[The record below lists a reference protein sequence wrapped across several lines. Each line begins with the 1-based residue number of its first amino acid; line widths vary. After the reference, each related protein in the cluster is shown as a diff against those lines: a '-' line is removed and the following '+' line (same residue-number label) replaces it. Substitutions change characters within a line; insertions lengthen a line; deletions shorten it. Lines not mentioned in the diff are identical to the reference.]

1 MFKRGGTPAQG
12 SGIMSHV
19 EAKPNFAI
27 GGGVIQG
34 NNMGSRTGFE
44 NPRFVNLGGG
54 QPVTRTRAPMLPP
67 NAPFTYGPQV
77 NPNISFGRGLAGLG
91 LMGST
96 FAPVAGLAYLNRPK
110 TVEELKYMQEMG
122 PIDETMTEDQ
132 LSDYFKTRKEKAET
146 GTPISIEQLP
156 DSVLSAMGTEEARGI
171 LNKRKDTGKNTV
183 PTPTEDGGLDVYS
196 NEDMPQPDV
205 PDKKAP
211 PTEKDIMS
219 AARSE
224 IENEAKLIKDL
235 LRDGDYSKGEMAL
248 LVAESLAT
256 PGGFNK
262 KLETARKLGGEIA
275 KTQRKEDKAITL
287 EAYKRF
293 KEKERETIKAG
304 KLGDTESFI
313 NRRIELGLKNSNKT
327 KSPSG
332 ETLYDGLTE
341 NQYKEKI
348 ISSRLGEDKF
358 NEALSKARLHSES
371 QSIGKDITKI
381 NELQAKQK
389 ISPLNKEELDI
400 LAARTRKIKAY
411 SKLPG
416 FKDVF
421 GISLD
426 DPAYIGGFASGGR
439 VNYAEGG
446 IDSGEDTVDEIITSE
461 VPSDTTETPVK
472 PVMKLSYEELRTRL
486 PQEITDDIVRLLSNS
501 EQALQDFAYLQTQQ
515 DVGGFNVKYGV
526 NLVLPPQA

>member
-12 SGIMSHV
+12 TGIMSHV
-19 EAKPNFAI
+19 EARVQAAGGYFPNLSPSANLDSTQRGAFDRGQLMQNLKNLGNRGVGAI
-27 GGGVIQG
+27 GRGIE
-34 NNMGSRTGFE
+34 T
-44 NPRFVNLGGG
+44 
-54 QPVTRTRAPMLPP
+54 
-67 NAPFTYGPQV
+67 
-77 NPNISFGRGLAGLG
+77 IGRGMGYARGFAGLPTLGVGATTAGLG
-91 LMGST
+91 AAIA
-96 FAPVAGLAYLNRPK
+96 APVAGLAYLNRPENEAEANVMK
-110 TVEELKYMQEMG
+110 QYG
-122 PIDETMTEDQ
+122 PVDETWTED
-132 LSDYFKTRKEKAET
+132 
-146 GTPISIEQLP
+146 
-156 DSVLSAMGTEEARGI
+156 M
-171 LNKRKDTGKNTV
+171 
-183 PTPTEDGGLDVYS
+183 TEDGGLDVYS

-205 PDKKAP
+205 PNKKAP

-275 KTQRKEDKAITL
+275 KTQRKEDKAVTL

-304 KLGDTESFI
+304 KLGDVEKI
-313 NRRIELGLKNSNKT
+313 LNERIDLGLKNSKKT
-327 KSPSG
+327 KSSSG
-332 ETLYDGLTE
+332 ETLYDGLTAD
-341 NQYKEKI
+341 QYREKI
-348 ISSRLGEDKF
+348 ISSRLGEDKY
-358 NEALSKARLHSES
+358 NEMISRNRIS
-371 QSIGKDITKI
+371 QEGKEYITKNIKKI

-389 ISPLNKEELDI
+389 ISPLNKEDVAL
-400 LAARTRKIKAY
+400 LTKITKLVKGY

-416 FKDVF
+416 FGAY

-426 DPAYIGGFASGGR
+426 DPAYIGGYSSGGR

-446 IDSGEDTVDEIITSE
+446 IDGGEDTVDEIITSE
-461 VPSDTTETPVK
+461 VAANNNETAIK
-472 PVMKLSYEELRTRL
+472 PVQKLSYQELRARL
-486 PQEITDDIVRLLSNS
+486 PQEITDDVVALISNN

>member
-1 MFKRGGTPAQG
+1 MYNVFKRPMFKRGGTPAQG
-12 SGIMSHV
+12 TGIMSHV
-19 EAKPNFAI
+19 EPRVQAAEGFFTDLMKPALNPDGTPVQVPRRDILEDLSFVAGPGKFLKAGGAGLNILRQAGRFPKFPAGYPSRDLTQAPFLSNQYIGEALRPYVSGGIETLKKAGTGIKNLASEYGAAAGI
-27 GGGVIQG
+27 GGVGA
-34 NNMGSRTGFE
+34 
-44 NPRFVNLGGG
+44 GGIYAALKDDG
-54 QPVTRTRAPMLPP
+54 T
-67 NAPFTYGPQV
+67 
-77 NPNISFGRGLAGLG
+77 
-91 LMGST
+91 GST
-96 FAPVAGLAYLNRPK
+96 
-110 TVEELKYMQEMG
+110 
-122 PIDETMTEDQ
+122 D
-132 LSDYFKTRKEKAET
+132 
-146 GTPISIEQLP
+146 
-156 DSVLSAMGTEEARGI
+156 
-171 LNKRKDTGKNTV
+171 TV
-183 PTPTEDGGLDVYS
+183 PTEDFSDYLNTETPKK
-196 NEDMPQPDV
+196 EETAAE
-205 PDKKAP
+205 KAP

-235 LRDGDYSKGEMAL
+235 LKDGDYSKGEMAL
-248 LVAESLAT
+248 LIAESLAT

-304 KLGDTESFI
+304 KEGDVEKILNERI
-313 NRRIELGLKNSNKT
+313 NLGLKNSNKT

-332 ETLYDGLTE
+332 ETLYDGLTAD
-341 NQYKEKI
+341 QYREKI
-348 ISSRLGEDKF
+348 ISSRLGEDKY
-358 NEALSKARLHSES
+358 NEMISRNRIS
-371 QSIGKDITKI
+371 QEGKEFITTNIKKI

-389 ISPLNKEELDI
+389 TSPLNKEELA
-400 LAARTRKIKAY
+400 LLTKITKLVKGY

-416 FKDVF
+416 FGAY

-426 DPAYIGGFASGGR
+426 DPAYIGGYSSGGR

-446 IDSGEDTVDEIITSE
+446 IDGGEDTVDEIITSE

>member
-1 MFKRGGTPAQG
+1 MTYNVFKRPMFKRGGTPAQG
-12 SGIMSHV
+12 TGIMSHV
-19 EAKPNFAI
+19 EPRVQAAGGYFPNTASPQPILDPRTLNSAERGALGRGQLMQNLKNFGNRGIGAI
-27 GGGVIQG
+27 GRGIE
-34 NNMGSRTGFE
+34 T
-44 NPRFVNLGGG
+44 
-54 QPVTRTRAPMLPP
+54 
-67 NAPFTYGPQV
+67 
-77 NPNISFGRGLAGLG
+77 IGRGMGYARGFAGLPALGVGATTAGLG
-91 LMGST
+91 AAIA
-96 FAPVAGLAYLNRPK
+96 APVAGLAYLNRPENEAEANVMK
-110 TVEELKYMQEMG
+110 QYG
-122 PIDETMTEDQ
+122 PVDETWTEDMHQ
-132 LSDYFKTRKEKAET
+132 QYNEDRKSAREQATTET
-146 GTPISIEQLP
+146 
-156 DSVLSAMGTEEARGI
+156 
-171 LNKRKDTGKNTV
+171 K
-183 PTPTEDGGLDVYS
+183 DGGLDVYS
-196 NEDMPQPDV
+196 NEDTPPPKV

-248 LVAESLAT
+248 LIAESLAT

-304 KLGDTESFI
+304 KLGDVEKILNERI
-313 NRRIELGLKNSNKT
+313 NLGLKNSKKT
-327 KSPSG
+327 KSSSG
-332 ETLYDGLTE
+332 ETLYDGLTVD
-341 NQYKEKI
+341 QYREKI
-348 ISSRLGEDKF
+348 ISSRLGEDKY
-358 NEALSKARLHSES
+358 NEMISRNRIS
-371 QSIGKDITKI
+371 QEGTEISRDIKTI

-389 ISPLNKEELDI
+389 ISPLNKED
-400 LAARTRKIKAY
+400 LAKLIAKTKRIKGY

-416 FKDVF
+416 FSAY

-426 DPAYIGGFASGGR
+426 DPAYIGGYSSGGR

-446 IDSGEDTVDEIITSE
+446 IDGGIDGGEDTVDEIITSE
-461 VPSDTTETPVK
+461 VAANNNETAIK
-472 PVMKLSYEELRTRL
+472 PVQKLSYQELRARL
-486 PQEITDDIVRLLSNS
+486 PREITDDVVALISNN